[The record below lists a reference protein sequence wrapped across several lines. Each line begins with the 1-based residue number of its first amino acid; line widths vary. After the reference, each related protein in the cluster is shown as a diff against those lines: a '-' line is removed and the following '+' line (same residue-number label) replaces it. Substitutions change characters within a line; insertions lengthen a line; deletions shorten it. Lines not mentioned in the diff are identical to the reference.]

1 MTDARNRLSLI
12 GLIVLVGLGIAILMT
27 LMPAG
32 ASQTGDTYPAP
43 GYHGD
48 WTIDTNTQVIDEV
61 LHVDGNIV
69 VNAQLELWNVTI
81 WFDNFDDAHMLNVT
95 TNGNLMANDTR
106 ITSAWSNYEYAFTV
120 YGKMTLLR
128 VTIEETYN
136 GVQVL
141 TKNTVTIEDSS
152 FLRSYGTG
160 LYLEDADGT
169 TVKNIQI
176 QTNDLKISASA
187 TYTSMSSAD
196 YQQHKIAVGQGGALY
211 VKDGNPTIEDVYV
224 SANGTVDV
232 TMTAYKYGYYYWYIY
247 LHIYFPVVG
256 INSAD
261 ITDVSGI
268 HVRDSTANYNIHYDL
283 YDYWTMTY
291 GYLYAYTY
299 TYVSAVNVANYGDV
313 TLSDCS
319 LTNAKVGKTSISYT
333 WTSNSMD
340 RITVYQYPNKRPP
353 TLYGATI
360 NEEFTTAG
368 PHDFKLTIR
377 DATYEKMGVLTA
389 AIVPD
394 YNGTVDPTF
403 RSVIVVDNVSINKG
417 TYPFMFNVGPQF
429 EGMKTIYNDVRISNS
444 TFTNMTGPLFEAN
457 ADAGPGV
464 QTNVRSFNYWEHI
477 IVENCL
483 FRWNKWGTYGSIYVP
498 YLYKSEYNNLYD
510 RHIHVR
516 DNKYLDNTGSLGQV
530 QGNNYATRGREQF
543 TFEGNLVQN
552 NTHTSNWMLIQYRD
566 TITMKDNRFIDN
578 VWSYSANWYDNGGT
592 INGKKPTNWS
602 LVDNYFEDTYIA
614 GGKTN
619 GLFYMRWAGDLNVSG
634 NNITGLESAF
644 LFLYPYCYYSGYAD
658 LWFTENEWTNCNGT
672 LLYYQIYY
680 YYAEDIKIYIDG
692 NRGWN
697 SNGLMTDFFQT
708 YAENN
713 IVDLTTYFTNNTII
727 GFKENSVFRCYEK
740 CIIKGNTFIDCT
752 GYVIQLEYLGAKPP
766 EISNNNIIRCDNVYY
781 IGAKDRGVLKMS
793 LIVSDLNVDCTGNA
807 FYFKNVD
814 VTMERVE
821 VSSNVL
827 VAIIADNSNVDALSS
842 TIPIGSGQIIGS
854 GEINI
859 WFEFEMWVEWSNLDD
874 PDTSS
879 GVPVDDALVV
889 LYGQGSTYYTSA
901 YTDAEGHLKTV
912 LLPQWTMKGS
922 FLTVWTPFTVGV
934 AKAGVT
940 TTYTFPLDKSYS
952 GPDAI
957 FLLLSDIHIPV
968 IRITTPFNG
977 ATFNTES
984 ITMHGFSTE
993 VGSGIGTIQVSIGDE
1008 DEWIVVEFD
1017 QNGDFFHTFTDL
1029 PEGTDIKIK
1038 AKVNDV
1044 ALNFNETMVVVTI
1057 DRTPPRLVV
1066 ITPEDD
1072 DIYNVA
1078 AIVILGEYEPD
1089 STITINGLERE
1100 GTSGTLSEPY
1110 TLSEGRNTIVIVA
1123 TDPAGNQAMVTRS
1136 VKLDRFA
1143 PTLTVLA
1150 PRNYL
1155 VTRVTKVMIDGDVEI
1170 GADITV
1176 SVYRSETDTIDEP
1189 ITPKDDGTF
1198 SHEVSLEEGENR
1210 IVVTATDDA
1219 DNVAE
1224 VTRIVYLDTTA
1235 PQCQIT
1241 SPENGDI
1248 TNVNTIRVLGT
1259 AETVG
1264 VTLYLDGKQIHND
1277 GTVDRVVNLNE
1288 GPNVIE
1294 LRAVDVI
1301 GNEYSD
1307 WVTITLD
1314 TVPPKIEMNTPTST
1328 NILTNSNELRLIGTV
1343 DGYPDKDKF
1352 RVMDIAVPL
1361 TDEGLGIYSFDTTI
1375 TLPKEGVNDVLLVA
1389 RDAATNLATHSISV
1403 DYSTALPNLFI
1414 TFKPTTSEIKGEN
1427 PNFYI
1432 TGLTT
1437 PGIASVKVTHT
1448 VGGTVENATAPVAG
1462 DGSFSIARTLS
1473 DGANTFMVE
1482 VTDAYGNVNTTADHT
1497 VSYTYQKTET
1507 DEPEPRAFDTGALA
1521 LWFLAIAVA
1530 LFLTVVIVTRM
1541 MKKD

>member
-48 WTIDTNTQVIDEV
+48 WTIDTNTRVIDEV
-61 LHVDGNIV
+61 LNVDGNII

-81 WFDNFDDAHMLNVT
+81 WFDNVDDAHMLNVT

-106 ITSAWSNYEYAFTV
+106 ITSAWSEYEYGFTV
-120 YGKMTLLR
+120 YGKMTLKR
-128 VTIEETYN
+128 ATIEETYG

-176 QTNDLKISASA
+176 QTNDLRSTA
-187 TYTSMSSAD
+187 TSSYTSMSSAD
-196 YQQHKIAVGQGGALY
+196 YQQTKIAIGQGGALY
-211 VKDGNPTIEDVYV
+211 VKDGDPTIEDVYV

-232 TMTAYKYGYYYWYIY
+232 TMTATKHGYYYWYIH

-256 INSAD
+256 IDSAD

-268 HVRDSTANYNIHYDL
+268 HVRDSSADFNIHYDL

-313 TLSDCS
+313 TLSDCT
-319 LTNAKVGKTSISYT
+319 LTNAKVGKTSIT
-333 WTSNSMD
+333 HTLTSTSMD
-340 RITVYQYPNKRPP
+340 RYTVYQYPNKRSP
-353 TLYGATI
+353 TLYGATL
-360 NEEFTTAG
+360 NQEYTTAG
-368 PHDFKLTIR
+368 PHKHKLTVK
-377 DATYEKMGVLTA
+377 DAAYEKMGVLTA

-394 YNGTVDPTF
+394 YNVTVDPTF
-403 RSVIVVDNVSINKG
+403 RSMIVLDNISINKG
-417 TYPFMFNVGPQF
+417 SLPFSFNVGPQF
-429 EGMKTIYNDVRISNS
+429 AGMKTIYNDVRISNS
-444 TFTNMTGPLFEAN
+444 TYTIMSGPLFEAN

-483 FRWNKWGTYGSIYVP
+483 FRWNKWTYTGSIYVP
-498 YLYKSEYNNLYD
+498 YQYKSEYNNLYD

-516 DNKYLDNTGSLGQV
+516 NNKYLDNTGSLGQI
-530 QGNNYATRGREQF
+530 QGNPYSTRGREQF

-552 NTHTSNWMLIQYRD
+552 NTHTAQWMIIQYRD
-566 TITMKDNRFIDN
+566 TITLKDNRFIDN
-578 VWSYSANWYDNGGT
+578 TWSYSANWYDQGGT
-592 INGKKPTNWS
+592 NNGKKPTNWS
-602 LVDNYFEDTYIA
+602 LIDNYFEDTYIS

-619 GLFYMRWAGDLNVSG
+619 GLFSMRYAGDLNVSG
-634 NNITGLESAF
+634 NNITGLETAF
-644 LFLYPYCYYSGYAD
+644 LFLNPYTYWAGYAD

-672 LLYYQIYY
+672 LLYFQIVYNT
-680 YYAEDIKIYIDG
+680 EDVTIYIDG
-692 NRGWN
+692 NKGWN
-697 SNGLMTDFFQT
+697 SNGLMTDFYT
-708 YAENN
+708 GYAENYDT
-713 IVDLTTYFTNNTII
+713 DLTTYFTNNTII

-740 CIIKGNTFIDCT
+740 VIVTGNTFIDCT
-752 GYVIQLEYLGAKPP
+752 GYVIHLEYLGQHSPT
-766 EISNNNIIRCDNVYY
+766 ITNNNIIRCDNVYY

-793 LIVSDLNVDCTGNA
+793 LQVSDLNVDCTGTA

-821 VSSNVL
+821 ISPNVL

-842 TIPIGSGQIIGS
+842 TIPIGSGLIIGT
-854 GEINI
+854 GEINV

-889 LYGQGSTYYTSA
+889 LYGFGSTYYTSA

-912 LLPQWTMKGS
+912 LLPQWTMRGS

-940 TTYTFPLDKSYS
+940 TTYEFPLNKSYS

-957 FLLLSDIHIPV
+957 HLLLSDIHIPV

-977 ATFNTES
+977 ATFNTEN

-993 VGSGIGTIQVSIGDE
+993 VGSGIGIIQGSIGDE
-1008 DEWIVVEFD
+1008 DEWIEVEFD
-1017 QNGDFFHTFTDL
+1017 LNGDFFHTFSDL
-1029 PEGTDIKIK
+1029 PEGTDIPIK

-1044 ALNFNETMVVVTI
+1044 ALNFNETMVMVTI
-1057 DRTPPRLVV
+1057 DMTPPRLVV

-1072 DIYNVA
+1072 AIYNEA
-1078 AIVILGEYEPD
+1078 AIVILGEYEPG
-1089 STITINGLERE
+1089 SSIPINGLEKT
-1100 GTSGTLSEPY
+1100 GTSGILSENY
-1110 TLSEGRNTIVIVA
+1110 TLSEGRNTIVVVA
-1123 TDPAGNQAMVTRS
+1123 TDPAGNQAMITRS

-1150 PRNYL
+1150 PRNNL
-1155 VTRVTKVMIDGDVEI
+1155 VTRITKVMIDGDVEI

-1189 ITPKDDGTF
+1189 ITPRDDGTF
-1198 SHEVSLEEGENR
+1198 SHEVSLEEGENV
-1210 IVVTATDDA
+1210 IVVTAVDDA
-1219 DNVAE
+1219 DNPAM
-1224 VTRIVYLDTTA
+1224 VTRIVYVDTTA
-1235 PQCQIT
+1235 PMCQIT
-1241 SPENGDI
+1241 SPNDGSI
-1248 TNVNTIRVLGT
+1248 TNVNTVRVLGT

-1301 GNEYSD
+1301 GNVYSD
-1307 WVTITLD
+1307 RVTITLD

-1328 NILTNSNELRLIGTV
+1328 NIMTNNNELRLIGTV
-1343 DGYPDKDKF
+1343 AGFPDNL

-1361 TDEGLGIYSFDTTI
+1361 TDEGKGIYSFDTTI

-1389 RDAATNLATHSISV
+1389 RDTATNLATHSISV
-1403 DYSTALPNLFI
+1403 DYSTERPDLFI

-1448 VGGTVENATAPVAG
+1448 VGGTVETATAPVAG

-1482 VTDAYGNVNTTADHT
+1482 VTDAYGNINSTADYT
-1497 VSYTYQKTET
+1497 VSYTYQRT
-1507 DEPEPRAFDTGALA
+1507 DPVDEEISPFDAGALA

-1541 MKKD
+1541 MRKD